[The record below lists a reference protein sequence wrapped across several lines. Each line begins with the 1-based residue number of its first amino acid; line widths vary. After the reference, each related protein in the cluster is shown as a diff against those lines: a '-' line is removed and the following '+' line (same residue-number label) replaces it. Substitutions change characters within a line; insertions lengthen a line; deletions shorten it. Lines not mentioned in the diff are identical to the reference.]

1 MLFRKLELLDCC
13 LVKSS
18 LLLLAKLLCKLVI
31 FKRLW
36 YYAFK
41 LVNLWKVLEL
51 FLHAEREVTDLL
63 LDQSIDLF
71 INLLDLKLKLFVLYC
86 LEIWRLIRKLFVQE
100 VLDWFKVVL
109 WLLLALLTRGRF
121 LTLSLLFDAFA
132 EEHLAIGVSLAL
144 PIESDRLFKAL
155 DFFENALLLAVDLF
169 QVFDGLLHVFDR
181 GIDRLRNGRGSSLQ
195 SDFIIRI
202 QS

>member
-1 MLFRKLELLDCC
+1 M
-13 LVKSS
+13 
-18 LLLLAKLLCKLVI
+18 
-31 FKRLW
+31 
-36 YYAFK
+36 
-41 LVNLWKVLEL
+41 
-51 FLHAEREVTDLL
+51 
-63 LDQSIDLF
+63 
-71 INLLDLKLKLFVLYC
+71 
-86 LEIWRLIRKLFVQE
+86 
-100 VLDWFKVVL
+100 
-109 WLLLALLTRGRF
+109 
-121 LTLSLLFDAFA
+121 SLLFDAFA

-181 GIDRLRNGRGSSLQ
+181 GVDRLRNGRGSSLQ